1 MKICVFGASGR
12 ELDERYYEAAHD
24 MGALIAGEGHS
35 MVFGGGTEGLMGA
48 CARGAREK
56 GGYIV
61 GVVPRFFNEPG
72 ILYDKC
78 DEMIF
83 TETMRERKQVMQESS
98 DACIVLPGGI
108 GTLEEFFE
116 ILTLKQLG
124 RESRAIVLLN
134 TLGCWDVMLE
144 MLRRLADGRFM
155 SKSCLELYAVA
166 QTPQQAMEQLAS
178 YVPLSGSIRRL
189 EDYNR

>member
-12 ELDERYYEAAHD
+12 ELDERYYKAAHD
-24 MGALIAGEGHS
+24 MGALIAEEGHS
-35 MVFGGGTEGLMGA
+35 MIFGGGAEGLMGA
-48 CARGAREK
+48 CARGAHEK

-78 DEMIF
+78 GEMIF

-134 TLGCWDVMLE
+134 TLGCWEPMLE

-155 SKSCLELYAVA
+155 SKSCLELYTVA
-166 QTPQQAMEQLAS
+166 QTPQQAMEQLRA
-178 YVPLSGSIRRL
+178 YVPRSGSIRRL
-189 EDYNR
+189 EDYNK